1 MLNFDFVTVTLSLCY
16 DLQKPII
23 LFDCIISI
31 GKFVIYEKDNSFNC
45 DSIWFTVIVL

>member
-1 MLNFDFVTVTLSLCY
+1 MLNLNFVNPILSLCY

-31 GKFVIYEKDNSFNC
+31 GKFVIYEKSNFINSN
-45 DSIWFTVIVL
+45 SIWFTVIVL